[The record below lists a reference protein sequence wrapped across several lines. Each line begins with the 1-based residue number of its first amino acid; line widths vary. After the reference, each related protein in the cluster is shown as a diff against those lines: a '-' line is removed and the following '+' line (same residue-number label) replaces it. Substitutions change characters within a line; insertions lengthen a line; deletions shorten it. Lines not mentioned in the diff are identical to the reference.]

1 VQHTAKKCNTLQ
13 SSATHCH
20 KLYTRREVLT
30 LQTTQ
35 HTAAHGSRLQPM
47 AAHRDTLQHTIN
59 ALRGVDTPDSAK
71 HATNCNTLQH
81 TATHCNT
88 LLHNIKKRAVSRHFH
103 TLGAG
108 WGRNSAESC
117 PYGGKNAAQPRNR
130 NVGRRPDNVRLV
142 IHAPDVAGTLLS
154 GAHRKSQKDWS
165 FLHCTLYQVH
175 VHLRSQHAHTSNGDH
190 NRNAPGTC
198 TYTHSFSLSLFLSMC
213 LCVCVSVTRNTSAFY
228 EVTASCPHT
237 RTHTLSLSLSLSLCL
252 SLSLSVSL
260 LVQLLITR
268 QPCTRS
274 LCTALTHSHTDSLSL
289 SLSLFVTHT
298 MAALYEVTVHC
309 SYLATPTKKYE

>member
-1 VQHTAKKCNTLQ
+1 MQHTAKQCNTLQ

-88 LLHNIKKRAVSRHFH
+88 LLHNIKKRAVSRHLH
-103 TLGAG
+103 PLGAE
-108 WGRNSAESC
+108 WGRKSAESY
-117 PYGGKNAAQPRNR
+117 PRGGKSAAQPRNQK
-130 NVGRRPDNVRLV
+130 VGRRPDNVRLV
-142 IHAPDVAGTLLS
+142 IHAPDVAGILLS

-175 VHLRSQHAHTSNGDH
+175 VHLRSQHAHSSNGDH

-198 TYTHSFSLSLFLSMC
+198 THIHT
-213 LCVCVSVTRNTSAFY
+213 LCVFVSLLLVTRQPF
-228 EVTASCPHT
+228 T
-237 RTHTLSLSLSLSLCL
+237 RSLRPALTHTHILSLSLCL
-252 SLSLSVSL
+252 SLSVSLCLSVST
-260 LVQLLITR
+260 VTHN
-268 QPCTRS
+268 TS
-274 LCTALTHSHTDSLSL
+274 ALYEFIVHCPHTQSHRLFFSLSL
-289 SLSLFVTHT
+289 SLSVTHT
-298 MAALYEVTVHC
+298 MAALYEVTMHC
-309 SYLATPTKKYE
+309 PYLAIPTKKYE